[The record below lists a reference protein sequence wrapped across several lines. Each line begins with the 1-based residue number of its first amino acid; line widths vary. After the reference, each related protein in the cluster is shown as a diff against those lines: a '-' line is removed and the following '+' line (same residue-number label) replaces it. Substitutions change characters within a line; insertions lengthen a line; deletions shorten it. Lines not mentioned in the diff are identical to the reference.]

1 MFTLTISGCCNACD
15 HIALRLDDYGYA
27 INIPPYERHVYRLR
41 CDHQDVCGA
50 LAREAAEHPLAPLD
64 QEY

>member
-27 INIPPYERHVYRLR
+27 ISEPPYERHVYRLR

>member
-1 MFTLTISGCCNACD
+1 MFALTISGCCNACD
-15 HIALRLDDYGYA
+15 HIALSLDDYSYA
-27 INIPPYERHVYRLR
+27 ISKPLYERHVYRLR

>member
-1 MFTLTISGCCNACD
+1 MFTLTIWGCCNACD
-15 HIALRLDDYGYA
+15 HIALRLDDYCYT
-27 INIPPYERHVYRLR
+27 ISIQPYERHVYRLR